1 MSLFDHLVDNGKH
14 GRRDDIAAASFAAE
28 GARSLREAPEA
39 SGLTPLTKLI
49 AGRQSDDGS
58 RFNRRRR
65 YSA

>member
-39 SGLTPLTKLI
+39 F
-49 AGRQSDDGS
+49 AGAIQ
-58 RFNRRRR
+58 
-65 YSA
+65 A